1 MLGETIDQTLTLF
14 IVSNLV
20 LGLFNL
26 LPVPP
31 LDGGRI
37 MVGILPEP
45 LALAW
50 ARLERA
56 GIVIVLLAVF
66 LLPRLFA
73 EFGVRW
79 DPVGNGLAHVLPW
92 AFDLVHRM
100 AGWNV

>member
-1 MLGETIDQTLTLF
+1 MLDLF
-14 IVSNLV
+14 ILSNLV

-37 MVGILPEP
+37 VVGVLPEP

-56 GIVIVLLAVF
+56 GLVLVLLVVF
-66 LLPRLFA
+66 VLPRLLP
-73 EFGVRW
+73 EFGIRW
-79 DPVGNGLAHVLPW
+79 NPVGDALERVLPW
-92 AFDLVHRM
+92 AWSIVNRL
-100 AGWNV
+100 AGWNG